1 MCQIVNL
8 GKWILRHLFSNLVDE
23 VIKRDEIYRK
33 ELNENVKKANQ
44 HNGPLSIQMPTSS
57 FIDGLGS
64 VITPRANGTSVPMTP
79 GMGIGVATPG
89 GVNHLPG
96 VPEDGVPLDKGAS
109 QTSRTSG
116 EKPIDYFSNPHS
128 AAPDADKKPAVT
140 PGVSDEK
147 PPKSPLEEKEANGKD
162 SRFGKK
168 FSMKSMGMPFGN
180 KKLGRSPSV
189 TTEKPV
195 VAEEKVDDS
204 SETSDNGEKEKE
216 VDDSFYGVVQ
226 KVRNEYEKALLDN
239 PTQEVETGITPSL
252 PTETPVLKPP
262 PLTTVIIQEETSG
275 GSVDLYRGT
284 VGTVG
289 EDASLIEERAPKW
302 LGELLLKVIYSS
314 NGSLYCT
321 TTNNILI
328 EQDTVQGTSKGVF
341 RAPAMGRPTPQCCRP
356 RRQCTSECQQDASS
370 KKNIGLCCRP
380 D

>member
-1 MCQIVNL
+1 M
-8 GKWILRHLFSNLVDE
+8 
-23 VIKRDEIYRK
+23 IKRDEDYRK
-33 ELNENVKKANQ
+33 DLNENVKKANLL
-44 HNGPLSIQMPTSS
+44 NGPLSIQMPTSD
-57 FIDGLGS
+57 FMDGFGS
-64 VITPRANGTSVPMTP
+64 VVTPRANGNSVPMTP

-109 QTSRTSG
+109 QASRTSG
-116 EKPIDYFSNPHS
+116 EKPVDYFSSLPS
-128 AAPDADKKPAVT
+128 ATSEADKKPAVT
-140 PGVSDEK
+140 PGVTDEK
-147 PPKSPLEEKEANGKD
+147 APKSPLDEKEANGKD

-195 VAEEKVDDS
+195 VTEEKVDDS

-216 VDDSFYGVVQ
+216 VDDNFYGVVQ
-226 KVRNEYEKALLDN
+226 KVRHEYEKALLDN
-239 PTQEVETGITPSL
+239 PTREVETGITPSL

-262 PLTTVIIQEETSG
+262 PMTTVIIQEETSG

-302 LGELLLKVIYSS
+302 LGELLLKVNEISRGILHS
-314 NGSLYCT
+314 N
-321 TTNNILI
+321 
-328 EQDTVQGTSKGVF
+328 
-341 RAPAMGRPTPQCCRP
+341 
-356 RRQCTSECQQDASS
+356 
-370 KKNIGLCCRP
+370 
-380 D
+380 